1 MGFFLRNIQSSRRTC
16 LYLWILGVY
25 PVFCI
30 SSIIGMFIPRSSGIC
45 NFVASIYHS
54 ITLWKFLELITDY
67 FGGKGQMLEV
77 LGHQTVSPNPPPCC
91 CCCCFP
97 NIQVNRHSQRSPPY
111 IRCPQRSPSLYQ
123 AIPVESLFT
132 SGNPSGVPPYI
143 SGVPPYTR
151 HSQLSPSLHQ
161 AIPVESLLTP
171 GNPSGVPPYTRQS
184 QQSPSLR
191 QAIPADSPLH
201 QVSPSEAP
209 SYQVSPSG
217 APLSS
222 GIPQWSSP
230 LIRSNL
236 RWMNIAVYQLSVVRT
251 LLFFVGLI
259 LWTDDKY
266 DYGDLDYTNPNSY
279 INVIIGLSTFLS
291 FYGYLLFYKATKKGL
306 EGYSPR
312 SKFICITLVLVL
324 CGLQNGILET
334 MSALGAIPCVP
345 PWTVETRSQT
355 IYNYSITLEMF
366 FISLF
371 ARYCFCRVEPC
382 PESLAQEVMQNKSS
396 QTTSADLYS
405 LPEDEGVCINAAYMS
420 EGDETFCHI
429 EHAPLDKYDF
439 LQENVIIPTRNSR
452 VMSPTRSSG
461 LELGNANL
469 PQARDVSDGAK
480 APKNRL
486 QVQAQINYIDDATV
500 V

>member
-1 MGFFLRNIQSSRRTC
+1 MAKPSNCSLEGGSFPLSSEFFQVIKKDLWIFLLPVVVGLVQVALFLEEMGFFLRNIQSSRRIC

-30 SSIIGMFIPRSSGIC
+30 SSMIGMFIPRSSAIC

-77 LGHQTVSPNPPPCC
+77 LGGQTVSPNPPPCC

-97 NIQVNRHSQRSPPY
+97 NIQVN
-111 IRCPQRSPSLYQ
+111 
-123 AIPVESLFT
+123 
-132 SGNPSGVPPYI
+132 
-143 SGVPPYTR
+143 
-151 HSQLSPSLHQ
+151 
-161 AIPVESLLTP
+161 
-171 GNPSGVPPYTRQS
+171 
-184 QQSPSLR
+184 
-191 QAIPADSPLH
+191 
-201 QVSPSEAP
+201 
-209 SYQVSPSG
+209 
-217 APLSS
+217 
-222 GIPQWSSP
+222 
-230 LIRSNL
+230 RSNL

-259 LWTDDKY
+259 LWTDEKY

-279 INVIIGLSTFLS
+279 INIIIGLSTFLS
-291 FYGYLLFYKATKKGL
+291 FYGYLLFYKATKKAL
-306 EGYSPR
+306 EGYNPR

-334 MSALGAIPCVP
+334 MGALGAIPCVP

-382 PESLAQEVMQNKSS
+382 PEAESLTQDVVQNKSS
-396 QTTSADLYS
+396 QTTMVDLSS
-405 LPEDEGVCINAAYMS
+405 LSDDDGVGMNAAYMS
-420 EGDETFCHI
+420 DGEETLCHI

-439 LQENVIIPTRNSR
+439 LQENGTIPMQNSKFR
-452 VMSPTRSSG
+452 SPTRSSG
-461 LELGNANL
+461 LELGNINP
-469 PQARDVSDGAK
+469 PQARDMSDGAK
-480 APKNRL
+480 APTSGKNKL
-486 QVQAQINYIDDATV
+486 QVQAQINYIDAATV

>member
-1 MGFFLRNIQSSRRTC
+1 MVKPSNCSLEGGSFPLSSEFLQVIKKDLWIFLVPVVVGVVQLALFLEEMGFFLRNIQSSRRTC

-67 FGGKGQMLEV
+67 FGGKSQMLEV
-77 LGHQTVSPNPPPCC
+77 LGNQTVSPNPPPCC

-97 NIQVNRHSQRSPPY
+97 NIQVN
-111 IRCPQRSPSLYQ
+111 
-123 AIPVESLFT
+123 
-132 SGNPSGVPPYI
+132 
-143 SGVPPYTR
+143 
-151 HSQLSPSLHQ
+151 
-161 AIPVESLLTP
+161 
-171 GNPSGVPPYTRQS
+171 
-184 QQSPSLR
+184 
-191 QAIPADSPLH
+191 
-201 QVSPSEAP
+201 
-209 SYQVSPSG
+209 
-217 APLSS
+217 
-222 GIPQWSSP
+222 
-230 LIRSNL
+230 RSNL

-266 DYGDLDYTNPNSY
+266 DYGD
-279 INVIIGLSTFLS
+279 
-291 FYGYLLFYKATKKGL
+291 ATKKAL

-382 PESLAQEVMQNKSS
+382 PESLAQEMVQNKSS
-396 QTTSADLYS
+396 QTTLADLYS
-405 LPEDEGVCINAAYMS
+405 LPEDEGVRINAAYMS
-420 EGDETFCHI
+420 EGDETLCHI

-439 LQENVIIPTRNSR
+439 LQENVTVPMRNSR
-452 VMSPTRSSG
+452 VMSRARSSG
-461 LELGNANL
+461 LELGNMNL

>member
-1 MGFFLRNIQSSRRTC
+1 MMKPSNCSLEGGSFPLSSEFLQVIKKDLWIFLVPVVVGVVQLALFLEEMGFFLRNIQSSRRTC

-97 NIQVNRHSQRSPPY
+97 NIQVN
-111 IRCPQRSPSLYQ
+111 
-123 AIPVESLFT
+123 
-132 SGNPSGVPPYI
+132 
-143 SGVPPYTR
+143 
-151 HSQLSPSLHQ
+151 
-161 AIPVESLLTP
+161 
-171 GNPSGVPPYTRQS
+171 
-184 QQSPSLR
+184 
-191 QAIPADSPLH
+191 
-201 QVSPSEAP
+201 
-209 SYQVSPSG
+209 
-217 APLSS
+217 
-222 GIPQWSSP
+222 
-230 LIRSNL
+230 RSNL

-382 PESLAQEVMQNKSS
+382 PESLAQEVVQNKSS

-420 EGDETFCHI
+420 DGDETFCHI

-439 LQENVIIPTRNSR
+439 LQENVVIPMRNSR
-452 VMSPTRSSG
+452 VTSPTRSSG
-461 LELGNANL
+461 RELGNTNL
-469 PQARDVSDGAK
+469 SQARDVPDGAK

>member
-1 MGFFLRNIQSSRRTC
+1 MVKPSNCSLEGGSFPLSSEFLQVIKKDLWIFLVPVVVGLVQLALFLEEMGFFLRNIKSSRRTC

-25 PVFCI
+25 PIFCI
-30 SSIIGMFIPRSSGIC
+30 ASIIGMFIPRSSGIC

-54 ITLWKFLELITDY
+54 ITLWKFLELITDF
-67 FGGKGQMLEV
+67 FGGKAQMLEV
-77 LGHQTVSPNPPPCC
+77 LGGHTVSPNPPPCC

-97 NIQVNRHSQRSPPY
+97 NIQVNR
-111 IRCPQRSPSLYQ
+111 
-123 AIPVESLFT
+123 
-132 SGNPSGVPPYI
+132 N
-143 SGVPPYTR
+143 
-151 HSQLSPSLHQ
+151 
-161 AIPVESLLTP
+161 
-171 GNPSGVPPYTRQS
+171 
-184 QQSPSLR
+184 
-191 QAIPADSPLH
+191 
-201 QVSPSEAP
+201 
-209 SYQVSPSG
+209 
-217 APLSS
+217 
-222 GIPQWSSP
+222 
-230 LIRSNL
+230 NL

-259 LWTDDKY
+259 LWTDEKY

-279 INVIIGLSTFLS
+279 INIIIGLSTFLS
-291 FYGYLLFYKATKKGL
+291 FYGYLLFYKATKKAL

-334 MSALGAIPCVP
+334 MGALGAIPCVP

-371 ARYCFCRVEPC
+371 ARYCFCRVEPSHEA
-382 PESLAQEVMQNKSS
+382 ESLIPEVVKNKSS
-396 QTTSADLYS
+396 QTTLADMYS
-405 LPEDEGVCINAAYMS
+405 LSEDEGVAINSAYIS
-420 EGDETFCHI
+420 EGDETLCHI

-439 LQENVIIPTRNSR
+439 LQENRTVPMQNYTVR
-452 VMSPTRSSG
+452 SPTQSSG
-461 LELGNANL
+461 MELGNMNM
-469 PQARDVSDGAK
+469 PQAGDVSDGAK
-480 APKNRL
+480 APVSGKNRL

>member
-1 MGFFLRNIQSSRRTC
+1 MMKPSNCSLEGGSFPLSSEFLQVIKKDLWIFLVPVVVGVVQLALFLEEMGFFLRNIQSSRRTC

-45 NFVASIYHS
+45 NFVAS
-54 ITLWKFLELITDY
+54 
-67 FGGKGQMLEV
+67 M
-77 LGHQTVSPNPPPCC
+77 
-91 CCCCFP
+91 
-97 NIQVNRHSQRSPPY
+97 
-111 IRCPQRSPSLYQ
+111 
-123 AIPVESLFT
+123 
-132 SGNPSGVPPYI
+132 
-143 SGVPPYTR
+143 
-151 HSQLSPSLHQ
+151 
-161 AIPVESLLTP
+161 
-171 GNPSGVPPYTRQS
+171 
-184 QQSPSLR
+184 
-191 QAIPADSPLH
+191 
-201 QVSPSEAP
+201 
-209 SYQVSPSG
+209 
-217 APLSS
+217 
-222 GIPQWSSP
+222 
-230 LIRSNL
+230 SNL

-382 PESLAQEVMQNKSS
+382 PESLAQEVVQNKSS

-420 EGDETFCHI
+420 DGDETFCHI

-439 LQENVIIPTRNSR
+439 LQENVVIPMRNSR
-452 VMSPTRSSG
+452 VTSPTRSSG
-461 LELGNANL
+461 RELGNTNL
-469 PQARDVSDGAK
+469 SQARDVPDGAK

>member
-1 MGFFLRNIQSSRRTC
+1 MVKPSNCSLEGGSFPLSSEFLQVIKKDLWIFLVPVVVGLVQLALFLEEIGFFLRNIQSSRRTC

-54 ITLWKFLELITDY
+54 ITLWKFLELITDF
-67 FGGKGQMLEV
+67 FGGKAQMLEV
-77 LGHQTVSPNPPPCC
+77 LEGQTVSPNPPPCC

-97 NIQVNRHSQRSPPY
+97 NIQVN
-111 IRCPQRSPSLYQ
+111 
-123 AIPVESLFT
+123 
-132 SGNPSGVPPYI
+132 
-143 SGVPPYTR
+143 
-151 HSQLSPSLHQ
+151 
-161 AIPVESLLTP
+161 
-171 GNPSGVPPYTRQS
+171 
-184 QQSPSLR
+184 
-191 QAIPADSPLH
+191 
-201 QVSPSEAP
+201 
-209 SYQVSPSG
+209 
-217 APLSS
+217 
-222 GIPQWSSP
+222 
-230 LIRSNL
+230 RSNL

-259 LWTDDKY
+259 LWTDEKY
-266 DYGDLDYTNPNSY
+266 DYGDVDYTNPNSY
-279 INVIIGLSTFLS
+279 INVIIGLSSFLS
-291 FYGYLLFYKATKKGL
+291 FYGYLLFYKATKKAL

-382 PESLAQEVMQNKSS
+382 PETESLTPEVVQNKSS
-396 QTTSADLYS
+396 QTTFADLHS
-405 LPEDEGVCINAAYMS
+405 LSEDEVGGINSGYIS
-420 EGDETFCHI
+420 EGDETLCHI

-439 LQENVIIPTRNSR
+439 LQETRTLPMRNSR
-452 VMSPTRSSG
+452 ARSPTRTSG
-461 LELGNANL
+461 LEMGNMN
-469 PQARDVSDGAK
+469 PPNTRDMSDGAK
-480 APKNRL
+480 APMPGKNRL

>member
-1 MGFFLRNIQSSRRTC
+1 MVKPSNCSLEGGSFPLSSEFLQVIKKDLWIFLVPVVVGVVQLALFLEEMGFFLRNIQSSRRTC

-97 NIQVNRHSQRSPPY
+97 NIQVN
-111 IRCPQRSPSLYQ
+111 
-123 AIPVESLFT
+123 
-132 SGNPSGVPPYI
+132 
-143 SGVPPYTR
+143 
-151 HSQLSPSLHQ
+151 
-161 AIPVESLLTP
+161 
-171 GNPSGVPPYTRQS
+171 
-184 QQSPSLR
+184 
-191 QAIPADSPLH
+191 
-201 QVSPSEAP
+201 
-209 SYQVSPSG
+209 
-217 APLSS
+217 
-222 GIPQWSSP
+222 
-230 LIRSNL
+230 RSNL

>member
-97 NIQVNRHSQRSPPY
+97 NIQVN
-111 IRCPQRSPSLYQ
+111 
-123 AIPVESLFT
+123 
-132 SGNPSGVPPYI
+132 
-143 SGVPPYTR
+143 
-151 HSQLSPSLHQ
+151 
-161 AIPVESLLTP
+161 
-171 GNPSGVPPYTRQS
+171 
-184 QQSPSLR
+184 
-191 QAIPADSPLH
+191 
-201 QVSPSEAP
+201 
-209 SYQVSPSG
+209 
-217 APLSS
+217 
-222 GIPQWSSP
+222 
-230 LIRSNL
+230 RSNL